1 MENPE
6 FDVNCTSRWLHE
18 AYQTASERD
27 CVDAYYDA
35 VALTALLKER
45 MDLALKGNG

>member
-1 MENPE
+1 MPD
-6 FDVNCTSRWLHE
+6 FDPNCTSKWLFE

-35 VALTALLKER
+35 LALADLLKER
-45 MDLALKGNG
+45 MDSALKGNG